1 MSTCVDIRSRSAPT
15 CGSVGAALASSQD
28 VTDEQQE
35 DAVGDKDQSMVAK
48 MVGLGVTLAA
58 AWVVQKAIDTAWE
71 KSRGHKPPAADSMDD
86 DIKFSEVAAAAVI
99 SGALVAL
106 SRVVA
111 TRGTARLVGRAKH

>member
-1 MSTCVDIRSRSAPT
+1 M
-15 CGSVGAALASSQD
+15 
-28 VTDEQQE
+28 TDEQQE

-111 TRGTARLVGRAKH
+111 TRGTARLVGRATR